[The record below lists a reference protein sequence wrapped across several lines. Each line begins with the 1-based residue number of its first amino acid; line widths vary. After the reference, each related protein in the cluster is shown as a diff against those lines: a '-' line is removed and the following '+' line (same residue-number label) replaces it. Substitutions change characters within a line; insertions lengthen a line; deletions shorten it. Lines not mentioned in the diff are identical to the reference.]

1 MNTFE
6 IELSKKEIEDIYNA
20 LNKIQYKE
28 TFEMFKNC
36 CEDQGIELEKHSFD
50 YYIKDNKHPY
60 KKLNDKIVRDV
71 VNIFND
77 NIQYD
82 FTYTDEYIEEVT
94 IDELRTRFKID
105 DLSMCSI
112 LIEIE
117 QKFNICLCLNDMMK
131 LKYFRELIY
140 KIEEDVQEN
149 DLPMYL

>member
-1 MNTFE
+1 MI

-28 TFEMFKNC
+28 TFERFKKW
-36 CEDQGIELEKHSFD
+36 CEVQDIKFEKHSFD
-50 YYIKDNKHPY
+50 YFIKDDKHPY
-60 KKLNDKIVRDV
+60 KKLNNKIVRDV

-105 DLSMCSI
+105 GLSMCEI
-112 LIEIE
+112 LIDIE
-117 QKFNICLCLNDMMK
+117 QKFNISLLLNDMLK

-140 KIEEDVQEN
+140 KIEEEVQEN
-149 DLPMYL
+149 SLPMSL

>member
-1 MNTFE
+1 MI
-6 IELSKKEIEDIYNA
+6 IELSNKQIEDIYNA

-36 CEDQGIELEKHSFD
+36 CEVRGIKFEKHLFD
-50 YYIKDNKHPY
+50 YFIKDISHPY

-105 DLSMCSI
+105 ELEMCRI
-112 LIEIE
+112 LIDIE
-117 QKFNICLCLNDMMK
+117 QKFNICLCLNDVMK

-140 KIEEDVQEN
+140 IIEEKLNEVN
-149 DLPMYL
+149 